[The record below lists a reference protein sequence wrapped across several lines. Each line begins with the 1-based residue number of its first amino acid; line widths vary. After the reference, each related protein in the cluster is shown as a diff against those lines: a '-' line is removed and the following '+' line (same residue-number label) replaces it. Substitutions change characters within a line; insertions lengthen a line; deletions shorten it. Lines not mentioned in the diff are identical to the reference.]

1 MRLSRRAILRTA
13 MKLVTRAGVLVACTL
28 YGECTSCLAV
38 ELAVV
43 HICSLGSYSNLD
55 FFLRLMSGDDNW
67 SNGASRTMM
76 GDTEIKFVYDR
87 GHRRSKSN
95 SDYSFASFSER
106 VRTAY
111 YYSSFEVQL

>member
-38 ELAVV
+38 ELGVV

-76 GDTEIKFVYDR
+76 GDTEIEGIVV
-87 GHRRSKSN
+87 RSPTLIIPLPR
-95 SDYSFASFSER
+95 FLEC